1 VLPRDRCPECGA
13 LARQENGEVVCTGC
27 GLVLCDVIASEAK
40 YYPQVTTNH
49 HYPRRRV
56 QVVFTLSGD
65 EMKDRASYIAGIARW
80 HGVKMS
86 DSKLGAIAEYL
97 VKKHELGQFP
107 QKPLGIK
114 WKDIR
119 KVERVVLP
127 YMRRLR
133 RSDEDYLRWCMQR
146 LDIAGLRLENGYTAY
161 EVAATVMR
169 QIPNR
174 QLRTRAA
181 LAIYYVCVK
190 HRIDLSKEEIAHAC
204 SVCTSTINAN
214 LHLLSYVR
222 TDSPQVKQA

>member
-1 VLPRDRCPECGA
+1 MTGVVAVLPRDHCPECGSE
-13 LARQENGEVVCTGC
+13 ARQENGEVVCSGC
-27 GLVLCDVIASEAK
+27 GLVLCDVIANEAK

-56 QVVFTLSGD
+56 QVVFTIPSD
-65 EMKDRASYIAGIARW
+65 EMKDRVRHVVGIAMW
-80 HGVKMS
+80 QGVKMS
-86 DSKLGAIAEYL
+86 EEKLRAIAEYL

-114 WKDIR
+114 WRDIR

-146 LDIAGLRLENGYTAY
+146 LDIHELKLENGYTAY

-169 QIPNR
+169 QISNR
-174 QLRTRAA
+174 QLRTRCA
-181 LAIYYVCVK
+181 LAIYYVCIK
-190 HRIDLSKEEIAHAC
+190 YGIDLSKEQIAHAC

-222 TDSPQVKQA
+222 E